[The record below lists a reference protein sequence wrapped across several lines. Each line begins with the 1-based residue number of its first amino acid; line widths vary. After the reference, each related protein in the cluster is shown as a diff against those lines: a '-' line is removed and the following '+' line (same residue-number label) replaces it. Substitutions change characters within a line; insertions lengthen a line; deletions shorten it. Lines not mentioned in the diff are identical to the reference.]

1 MYGDR
6 LKLFVAEDKNR
17 AQAYLKAGRQQ
28 DVRVLQE
35 RVKLMEQELEEL
47 ASMEEE

>member
-1 MYGDR
+1 VYADR
-6 LKLFVAEDKNR
+6 LKLYVAEDKKR

-35 RVKLMEQELEEL
+35 RIKQMETELDEL
-47 ASMEEE
+47 AGMDTQ